1 MDIDTKYP
9 VDMSGPALRAFLNI
23 GRDWSLTERERR
35 DLLGGPTPLTLQVWE
50 EDARMRRRVRVP
62 DAVLIRIQLLLQL
75 RTALKQHT
83 PDPDRQA
90 AWLRARNRDL
100 DGRPP
105 LEVMRESSHGLARV
119 RDLAGRTR

>member
-1 MDIDTKYP
+1 MSIETKYP
-9 VDMSGPALRAFLNI
+9 IDMSGLALRAFLNI

-35 DLLGGPTPLTLQVWE
+35 DLLGGPTPLTLHGWE
-50 EDARMRRRVRVP
+50 DDARMRRRLRVP
-62 DAVLIRIQLLLQL
+62 DAVLIRVQLLLQL

-105 LEVMRESSHGLARV
+105 LDVMRESSHGMAAV
-119 RDLAGRTR
+119 RDLAGWTR